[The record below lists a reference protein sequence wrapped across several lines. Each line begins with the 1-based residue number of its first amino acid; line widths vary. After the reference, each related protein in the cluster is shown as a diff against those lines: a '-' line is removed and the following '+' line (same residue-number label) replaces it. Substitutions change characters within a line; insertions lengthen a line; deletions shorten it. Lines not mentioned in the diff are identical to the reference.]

1 VDADL
6 RRRSLAVVLSLV
18 AAFLWAAYYAFVL
31 GLSPGIPPSGLL
43 IWPFAFGGLG
53 YLGWVVV
60 GKHGAAFRGLFRSPA
75 AWGRVALLLILQL
88 SVLAETF
95 LAGAV
100 DTSLLSLLGDVVIT
114 PFLVMAALN
123 EGRHR
128 ARDPWFLGGVI
139 AATLGATLTIVAS
152 GTVRPLTDAA
162 AAVAVVVPF
171 VVAVYFLSAAQEN
184 RRLPTSAVIAHATLF
199 AALTGLLV
207 LPFVPGGLAGLGIPS
222 VKAAVLLAALGLTS
236 FFVAPALYFRAIEE
250 AGIVLP
256 AVLMSSIP
264 VFTLFLAAALFHQV
278 PPLLALLGIPLAV
291 VGAVAALQ
299 GAHPPWTRTYTGSA
313 SVPPPAGPA

>member
-6 RRRSLAVVLSLV
+6 RRRLLAVGLALIS
-18 AAFLWAAYYAFVL
+18 AFLWAAYYAFVL
-31 GLSPGIPPSGLL
+31 GLSPGVPPSGLL
-43 IWPFAFGGLG
+43 FWPFAFGGLG

-60 GKHGAAFRGLFRSPA
+60 GRHGGAFRQLFRSPA
-75 AWGRVALLLILQL
+75 AWGRVGLLLTMQL
-88 SVLAETF
+88 AVLAETF
-95 LAGAV
+95 LAGPV

-114 PFLVMAALN
+114 PFLVMVALN

-128 ARDPWFLGGVI
+128 ARDPWFLGGVV
-139 AATLGATLTIVAS
+139 AATLGATLTILAS

-162 AAVAVVVPF
+162 AGVAVVVPF

-184 RRLPTSAVIAHATLF
+184 RRLPTSAVVAHATLF
-199 AALTGLLV
+199 AAVSALLV
-207 LPFVPGGLAGLGIPS
+207 LALVPGGYAGLGIPS
-222 VKAAVLLAALGLTS
+222 PTAGVLLAALGLTS

-264 VFTLFLAAALFHQV
+264 VFTVLLSAVLFREI
-278 PPLLALLGIPLAV
+278 PPLLAILGIPLAV
-291 VGAVAALQ
+291 AGAVVALQ
-299 GAHPPWTRTYTGSA
+299 GAHPPWTRTYSGSSA
-313 SVPPPAGPA
+313 SSPPPGPA